1 MPVVLGGHWWTEKD
15 SYRMANACFKSRFL
29 FKVMDT
35 EKEAVLPYGVEYTA
49 LQASHAGWF
58 SSCIAQNL

>member
-1 MPVVLGGHWWTEKD
+1 
-15 SYRMANACFKSRFL
+15 MANACFKSRFL

-35 EKEAVLPYGVEYTA
+35 EKEAVLPYGVEYTSF
-49 LQASHAGWF
+49 QASHSGWF